1 MREYYFFKSKS
12 IDICV
17 QIERFYQVS
26 IIRNKKVIHSK
37 TINLKFEKKRNKEN
51 NCKSSKKNKQKPD
64 FK

>member
-37 TINLKFEKKRNKEN
+37 TINLKFEKKKGIM
-51 NCKSSKKNKQKPD
+51 KIIAKPD